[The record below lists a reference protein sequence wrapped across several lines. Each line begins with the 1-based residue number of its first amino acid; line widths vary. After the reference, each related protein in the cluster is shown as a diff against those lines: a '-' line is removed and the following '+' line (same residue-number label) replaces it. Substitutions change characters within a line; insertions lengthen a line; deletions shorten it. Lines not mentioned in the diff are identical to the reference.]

1 MNATNI
7 IIIKEYIDDNL
18 WLIIIIILFKF
29 YFYLYIYIK
38 NVQKFGSLSIKRS

>member
-1 MNATNI
+1 MMMNATNI

-29 YFYLYIYIK
+29 YFYLYIYIYILLGTE
-38 NVQKFGSLSIKRS
+38 F